1 MANLY
6 SPCNEVFLNFR
17 GKDVRRTFLD
27 HLYKALCDAGIIV
40 FRDDDELPRGEDI
53 SRSLLEAIEESKISL
68 VVFSK
73 NYASSK
79 WCLNELVKILECK
92 EKLGQHIFPI
102 FYDVHPSEVR
112 HQTGKIGDSLAK
124 HESNSSPE
132 QLRKWRAALTAVAN
146 LKGLHLQ
153 NHFNGSEV
161 KFIEMIIQ
169 EVEGKLNKKYMD
181 IARHPVGIN
190 SRVNELINKLSW
202 TVSSDVMNVG
212 IWGMGGVGKT
222 TLAKAIFNQISPNF
236 DGSSF
241 LHVGSEVSRG
251 DSYLVALQE
260 KLLKDTLRKRID
272 VSSVDHGIE
281 LIKQRLQSKRVLI
294 ILDEVVDDGQ
304 IYSLVGGKNWL
315 GPGSRII
322 ITTRDERLLKCST
335 GDVKYE
341 VKCMTESESL
351 QLFCWHAFE
360 NPFPPEDF
368 VEVSESVVTYAQ
380 GLPLALEVWGSDLYK
395 RGMVE
400 WKSFIEKLKQIPHN
414 SIIEKL
420 RISFDGLPDHTTKET
435 LLDIACF
442 LEGWDKEDASKVLSS
457 CGFFPE
463 IGINVLI
470 EKSLVTINESNQLSL
485 HNLIRDMGREIV
497 RTESKDP
504 GERSRLWDPD
514 DILDLIT
521 RRKGGEKV
529 EALKLV
535 EPVFKDMC
543 VSTKVFSEMKNL
555 RLLQIDHL
563 TLQGSF
569 KDIFKELRVLSWNDC
584 HLEHL
589 PSDLHLDKLV
599 ILDVKH
605 SSFKESP
612 STKHLRCLKILD
624 LSYCESLVRTSDF
637 TGSPMLEK
645 LVFRG
650 CSSLTEV
657 HSSIGYL
664 EVLGYLD
671 FTGCK
676 KLQGLPD
683 SICKLKSLEKL
694 YLNDCTNLQQLPAD
708 MGNLRHLTA
717 LYAMG
722 TSIKQLPVSCGL
734 LKNLQLLE
742 VGNGCKI
749 LQPKSRLSIIS
760 SFLAS
765 KDHDILPSS
774 IINLPSLEVLKVPFF
789 NLCQRDIPNRL
800 GQLFSLE
807 VLDLSGN
814 NFHSLPLT
822 LSHLSKLKTLSLY
835 GCPNLLMLPNL
846 PCNLEALSTRNCR
859 SLEMLPD
866 LSSADR
872 LQLLDFCDCSKLVE
886 IRGLEN
892 LKYLKYMNA
901 IGCMLTKNPLAEGFF
916 KANSTPNGVNV
927 FLQCNEIPS
936 WFDYRVVG
944 SSISLIVPR
953 YMDQEFLGMIVWAIC
968 RPQGEHCVGTPIAI
982 ITDQT
987 NRIEYPLF
995 GADIPVRYESYAW
1008 VSYMPRRYFKRPIKG
1023 GEKMM
1028 VSIKEH
1034 HSSKEGLGKKFGV
1047 HLLFATSPKGKSLP
1061 LSRL

>member
-6 SPCNEVFLNFR
+6 SPCYDVFLNFR

-27 HLYKALCDAGIIV
+27 HLYKALCDVGINV

-53 SRSLLEAIEESKISL
+53 SGSLLEAIEESNISL

-92 EKLGQHIFPI
+92 EKLGQLIIPI
-102 FYDVHPSEVR
+102 FYDVDPSEVR
-112 HQTGKIGDSLAK
+112 RQTGLIGDSLAK

-132 QLRKWRAALTAVAN
+132 QLRKWRAALTAVAS
-146 LKGLHLQ
+146 LGGFHLQ

-190 SRVNELINKLSW
+190 SRVSELINKLSW
-202 TVSSDVMNVG
+202 TVSSDVMYVG

-241 LHVGSEVSRG
+241 LHVGSQVSRG
-251 DSYLVALQE
+251 GSGLVALQE
-260 KLLKDTLRKRID
+260 KLLKDTLRKRIE
-272 VSSVDHGIE
+272 VSCVDHGIE

-294 ILDEVVDDGQ
+294 ILDDVADVEE
-304 IYSLVGGKNWL
+304 IYSLVGGKHWF

-322 ITTRDERLLKCST
+322 ITTRDQHLLKCST
-335 GDVKYE
+335 CDVKYE

-351 QLFCWHAFE
+351 QLFCWHAFK
-360 NPFPPEDF
+360 NPLPPEDF
-368 VEVSESVVTYAQ
+368 VEISESLVTYAQ
-380 GLPLALEVWGSDLYK
+380 GLPLALEVLGSSLYT
-395 RGMVE
+395 RSMVE
-400 WKSFIEKLKQIPHN
+400 WKSSIERLKQIPHN
-414 SIIEKL
+414 SIVE
-420 RISFDGLPDHTTKET
+420 RISYDGLPDHTTKEIF
-435 LLDIACF
+435 LDIACF
-442 LEGWDKEDASKVLSS
+442 FEGCDKEDVSKILSS

-497 RTESKDP
+497 RRESKYP

-514 DILDLIT
+514 DIRDLLT
-521 RRKGGEKV
+521 GHKGGEKV
-529 EALKLV
+529 EALKLE
-535 EPVFKDMC
+535 EPVFKDMR
-543 VSTKVFSEMKNL
+543 VSTKGFSKMKNL

-563 TLQGSF
+563 PLEGSF
-569 KDIFKELRVLSWNDC
+569 KDMFTELRVLKWHHC
-584 HLEHL
+584 HLEHF

-645 LVFRG
+645 LLFRG

-657 HSSIGYL
+657 HSSIEYL
-664 EVLGYLD
+664 EVLVYLD

-676 KLQGLPD
+676 KLKGLPE

-708 MGNLRHLTA
+708 MGNLRRLTA

-749 LQPKSRLSIIS
+749 LQPKSHLSFIS

-789 NLCQRDIPNRL
+789 NLCQRDIPNCL
-800 GQLFSLE
+800 GRLFSLE

-822 LSHLSKLKTLSLY
+822 LSHLSRLKTLSLY

-846 PCNLEALSTRNCR
+846 PCNLEELCTRNCR

-866 LSSADR
+866 LSSASR

-886 IRGLEN
+886 IRGVES

-901 IGCMLTKNPLAEGFF
+901 IGCMLRKNPLAEGFF
-916 KANSTPNGVNV
+916 KANSALNGVNV
-927 FLQCNEIPS
+927 FLHCDEIPS
-936 WFDYRVVG
+936 WLSYRVVG
-944 SSISLIVPR
+944 SSISLIVPQ
-953 YMDQEFLGMIVWAIC
+953 YMEQEFLGMIVWAIC
-968 RPQGEHCVGTPIAI
+968 GPQGEHCVGTPIAI
-982 ITDQT
+982 ITDQK

-1008 VSYMPRRYFKRPIKG
+1008 VSYMPRRHFKRPIKG

-1047 HLLFATSPKGKSLP
+1047 HLLFATSPNG
-1061 LSRL
+1061 

>member
-1 MANLY
+1 
-6 SPCNEVFLNFR
+6 
-17 GKDVRRTFLD
+17 
-27 HLYKALCDAGIIV
+27 
-40 FRDDDELPRGEDI
+40 
-53 SRSLLEAIEESKISL
+53 
-68 VVFSK
+68 
-73 NYASSK
+73 
-79 WCLNELVKILECK
+79 
-92 EKLGQHIFPI
+92 
-102 FYDVHPSEVR
+102 
-112 HQTGKIGDSLAK
+112 
-124 HESNSSPE
+124 
-132 QLRKWRAALTAVAN
+132 
-146 LKGLHLQ
+146 
-153 NHFNGSEV
+153 
-161 KFIEMIIQ
+161 
-169 EVEGKLNKKYMD
+169 
-181 IARHPVGIN
+181 
-190 SRVNELINKLSW
+190 
-202 TVSSDVMNVG
+202 
-212 IWGMGGVGKT
+212 
-222 TLAKAIFNQISPNF
+222 
-236 DGSSF
+236 
-241 LHVGSEVSRG
+241 
-251 DSYLVALQE
+251 
-260 KLLKDTLRKRID
+260 
-272 VSSVDHGIE
+272 
-281 LIKQRLQSKRVLI
+281 
-294 ILDEVVDDGQ
+294 
-304 IYSLVGGKNWL
+304 
-315 GPGSRII
+315 
-322 ITTRDERLLKCST
+322 
-335 GDVKYE
+335 
-341 VKCMTESESL
+341 
-351 QLFCWHAFE
+351 
-360 NPFPPEDF
+360 
-368 VEVSESVVTYAQ
+368 
-380 GLPLALEVWGSDLYK
+380 
-395 RGMVE
+395 
-400 WKSFIEKLKQIPHN
+400 
-414 SIIEKL
+414 
-420 RISFDGLPDHTTKET
+420 
-435 LLDIACF
+435 
-442 LEGWDKEDASKVLSS
+442 
-457 CGFFPE
+457 
-463 IGINVLI
+463 
-470 EKSLVTINESNQLSL
+470 
-485 HNLIRDMGREIV
+485 MGREVV
-497 RTESKDP
+497 RRESKDP

-514 DILDLIT
+514 DIRDLIT
-521 RRKGGEKV
+521 RHKGGEKV

-535 EPVFKDMC
+535 EPVFKDTC

-599 ILDVKH
+599 ILEVKH

-645 LVFRG
+645 LV
-650 CSSLTEV
+650 
-657 HSSIGYL
+657 L
-664 EVLGYLD
+664 E
-671 FTGCK
+671 
-676 KLQGLPD
+676 GLPD

-789 NLCQRDIPNRL
+789 NLYQRDIPNCL
-800 GQLFSLE
+800 GRLFSLE

-846 PCNLEALSTRNCR
+846 PCNLEELCTRNCR

-866 LSSADR
+866 LSSANR

-901 IGCMLTKNPLAEGFF
+901 IGCMLRKNPIAEGFF
-916 KANSTPNGVNV
+916 KANSALNGVNV
-927 FLQCNEIPS
+927 FLHCDEIPS
-936 WFDYRVVG
+936 WLSYRVVG
-944 SSISLIVPR
+944 SSISLIVPQ
-953 YMDQEFLGMIVWAIC
+953 YMEQEFLGMIVWAIC
-968 RPQGEHCVGTPIAI
+968 GPQGEHCVGTPIAI
-982 ITDQT
+982 ITDLT
-987 NRIEYPLF
+987 NGIEYPLF
-995 GADIPVRYESYAW
+995 GVDIAVRYESYAW
-1008 VSYMPRRYFKRPIKG
+1008 VSYMPRRHFKRPIKG

>member
-1 MANLY
+1 MK
-6 SPCNEVFLNFR
+6 S
-17 GKDVRRTFLD
+17 
-27 HLYKALCDAGIIV
+27 
-40 FRDDDELPRGEDI
+40 
-53 SRSLLEAIEESKISL
+53 SSL
-68 VVFSK
+68 
-73 NYASSK
+73 
-79 WCLNELVKILECK
+79 
-92 EKLGQHIFPI
+92 
-102 FYDVHPSEVR
+102 
-112 HQTGKIGDSLAK
+112 
-124 HESNSSPE
+124 
-132 QLRKWRAALTAVAN
+132 
-146 LKGLHLQ
+146 
-153 NHFNGSEV
+153 
-161 KFIEMIIQ
+161 IIQ
-169 EVEGKLNKKYMD
+169 EVLGKLDKKYMD
-181 IARHPVGIN
+181 IAEHPVGIN
-190 SRVNELINKLSW
+190 SRVSELSNKLSW
-202 TVSSDVMNVG
+202 TVSSDVMYVG

-241 LHVGSEVSRG
+241 LHVGSQDSRG
-251 DSYLVALQE
+251 NSSLIVLQE
-260 KLLKDTLRKRID
+260 KLLKDTLRKRIE

-294 ILDEVVDDGQ
+294 ILDDVADVEE
-304 IYSLVGGKNWL
+304 IYSLVGGKHWF

-322 ITTRDERLLKCST
+322 ITTRDEHLLKCST
-335 GDVKYE
+335 SDVKYE

-351 QLFCWHAFE
+351 QLFCWHAFK
-360 NPFPPEDF
+360 NPLPPEDF
-368 VEVSESVVTYAQ
+368 VEISETVVTHAK
-380 GLPLALEVWGSDLYK
+380 GLPLALKVWGSFLCN
-395 RGMVE
+395 
-400 WKSFIEKLKQIPHN
+400 KSMEQVKCIIKSLKQIPHN
-414 SIIEKL
+414 SIVETL
-420 RISFDGLPDHTTKET
+420 RRSYDGLPDDAKKVF
-435 LLDIACF
+435 LDIACF
-442 LEGWDKEDASKVLSS
+442 FEGRNKEDVSKILSS

-470 EKSLVTINESNQLSL
+470 EKSLATINESNQLSL
-485 HNLIRDMGREIV
+485 HNLIRDMGREVV
-497 RTESKDP
+497 RRESKDP

-514 DILDLIT
+514 DIRDLIT
-521 RRKGGEKV
+521 RHKGGEKV

-535 EPVFKDMC
+535 EPVFKDTC

-599 ILDVKH
+599 ILEVKH

-789 NLCQRDIPNRL
+789 NLYQRDIPNCL
-800 GQLFSLE
+800 GRLFSLE

-846 PCNLEALSTRNCR
+846 PCNLEELCTRNCR

-866 LSSADR
+866 LSSANR

-901 IGCMLTKNPLAEGFF
+901 IGCMLRKNPIAEGFF
-916 KANSTPNGVNV
+916 KANSALNGVNV
-927 FLQCNEIPS
+927 FLHCDEIPS
-936 WFDYRVVG
+936 WLSYRVVG
-944 SSISLIVPR
+944 SSISLIVPQ
-953 YMDQEFLGMIVWAIC
+953 YMEQEFLGMIVWAIC
-968 RPQGEHCVGTPIAI
+968 GPQGEHCVGTPIAI
-982 ITDQT
+982 ITDLT
-987 NRIEYPLF
+987 NGIEYPLF
-995 GADIPVRYESYAW
+995 GVDIAVRYESYAW
-1008 VSYMPRRYFKRPIKG
+1008 VSYMPRRHFKRPIKG

>member
-1 MANLY
+1 
-6 SPCNEVFLNFR
+6 
-17 GKDVRRTFLD
+17 
-27 HLYKALCDAGIIV
+27 
-40 FRDDDELPRGEDI
+40 
-53 SRSLLEAIEESKISL
+53 
-68 VVFSK
+68 
-73 NYASSK
+73 
-79 WCLNELVKILECK
+79 
-92 EKLGQHIFPI
+92 
-102 FYDVHPSEVR
+102 
-112 HQTGKIGDSLAK
+112 
-124 HESNSSPE
+124 
-132 QLRKWRAALTAVAN
+132 
-146 LKGLHLQ
+146 
-153 NHFNGSEV
+153 
-161 KFIEMIIQ
+161 
-169 EVEGKLNKKYMD
+169 MD
-181 IARHPVGIN
+181 IAEHPVGIN
-190 SRVNELINKLSW
+190 SRVSELSNKLSW
-202 TVSSDVMNVG
+202 TVSSDVMYVG

-222 TLAKAIFNQISPNF
+222 TLAKPSSTKFLQI
-236 DGSSF
+236 
-241 LHVGSEVSRG
+241 LM
-251 DSYLVALQE
+251 VAPFFMLDRKIQGGIA
-260 KLLKDTLRKRID
+260 DTLRKRIE

-294 ILDEVVDDGQ
+294 ILDDVADVEE
-304 IYSLVGGKNWL
+304 IYSLVGGKHWF

-322 ITTRDERLLKCST
+322 ITTRDEHLLKCST
-335 GDVKYE
+335 SDVKYE

-351 QLFCWHAFE
+351 QLFCWHAFK
-360 NPFPPEDF
+360 NPLPPEDF
-368 VEVSESVVTYAQ
+368 VEISETVVTHAK
-380 GLPLALEVWGSDLYK
+380 GLPLALKVWGSFLCN
-395 RGMVE
+395 
-400 WKSFIEKLKQIPHN
+400 KSMEQVKCIIKSLKQIPHN
-414 SIIEKL
+414 SIVETL
-420 RISFDGLPDHTTKET
+420 RRSYDGLPDDAKKVF
-435 LLDIACF
+435 LDIACF
-442 LEGWDKEDASKVLSS
+442 FEGRNKEDVSKILSS

-470 EKSLVTINESNQLSL
+470 EKSLATINESNQLSL
-485 HNLIRDMGREIV
+485 HNLIRDMGREVV
-497 RTESKDP
+497 RRESKDP

-514 DILDLIT
+514 DIRDLIT
-521 RRKGGEKV
+521 RHKGGEKV

-535 EPVFKDMC
+535 EPVFKDTC

-599 ILDVKH
+599 ILEVKH

-789 NLCQRDIPNRL
+789 NLYQRDIPNCL
-800 GQLFSLE
+800 GRLFSLE

-846 PCNLEALSTRNCR
+846 PCNLEELCTRNCR

-866 LSSADR
+866 LSSANR

-901 IGCMLTKNPLAEGFF
+901 IGKFCTQWR
-916 KANSTPNGVNV
+916 NV
-927 FLQCNEIPS
+927 FLHCDEIPS
-936 WFDYRVVG
+936 WLSYRVVG
-944 SSISLIVPR
+944 SSISLIVPQ
-953 YMDQEFLGMIVWAIC
+953 YMEQEFLGMIVWAIC
-968 RPQGEHCVGTPIAI
+968 GPQGEHCVGTPL
-982 ITDQT
+982 
-987 NRIEYPLF
+987 P
-995 GADIPVRYESYAW
+995 
-1008 VSYMPRRYFKRPIKG
+1008 
-1023 GEKMM
+1023 
-1028 VSIKEH
+1028 
-1034 HSSKEGLGKKFGV
+1034 SSL
-1047 HLLFATSPKGKSLP
+1047 T
-1061 LSRL
+1061 